1 MNTNQKS
8 RISATICMGL
18 ALFATQ
24 FGAGNLIF
32 PPFLGRGTGEEWIT
46 GFLGFLIMD
55 VGLAAAAVLSVVI
68 NKKGTVDGVVG
79 KMGPKAGKILLTTI
93 ILCLG
98 PCVCIP
104 RTAATSYE
112 LGLQTLIPGIPLW
125 LYGAFF
131 FAITLMLVIRPSK
144 VVDIIGRYLTPL
156 PLGVMLLL
164 IVLGIVNPIGEA
176 VPVEDVIPFASGV
189 QNGYQTLDGIGGV
202 LMTMMLLNAA
212 LGYGFKDKRDVSR
225 MVAGADL
232 ISAVLL
238 AVVYGGLS
246 YLGSTV
252 SGIEAFAGLDQ
263 APLMVAITYH
273 LMGKAGVYALSAIV
287 ILACLTTSIG
297 LSSVVGDYFDELTG
311 GKLKYKT
318 VVIVTL
324 AASYAMSNFGLTKI
338 ISIAGPVLEILYPPL
353 IVLVIGAFFER
364 ISTNHHIIK
373 IATYFALLASIAI
386 TANSMFGLGISFLSS
401 LPFTGLGLGWTTPA
415 LVGGILGSL
424 VKDDIHIT
432 DNVVSEVSHEFEE
445 LDGHLNG
452 ANNKLSM
459 DN

>member
-1 MNTNQKS
+1 MNNNQKS

-32 PPFLGRGTGEEWIT
+32 PPFLGRGTGDAWIT

-68 NKKGTVDGVVG
+68 NKEGTVDGVVG
-79 KMGPKAGKILLTTI
+79 KMGPKAGKVLLTTI

-112 LGLQTLIPGIPLW
+112 LGLQTLLPGVPLW

-156 PLGVMLLL
+156 LLGVMLLL
-164 IVLGIVNPIGEA
+164 IVLGILNPIGEA
-176 VPVEDVIPFASGV
+176 VPVEEVIPFASGV

-212 LGYGFKDKRDVSR
+212 LGYGFKDKRDVSK
-225 MVAGADL
+225 MVAGADI

-238 AVVYGGLS
+238 AIVYGGLS

-273 LMGKAGVYALSAIV
+273 LMGNVGVYALSAIV

-297 LSSVVGDYFDELTG
+297 LSSVVGDYFDELTD

-324 AASYAMSNFGLTKI
+324 TASYAMSNFGLTKI

-353 IVLVIGAFFER
+353 IVLVIGAFLER
-364 ISTNHHIIK
+364 IVANHHVVK
-373 IATYFALLASIAI
+373 FATYAALLTSVAM
-386 TANSMFGLGISFLSS
+386 TANSMFGLGLGFLNA
-401 LPFTGLGLGWTTPA
+401 LPLTSLGLGWVMPA
-415 LVGGILGSL
+415 IVGGIAGAF

-432 DNVVSEVSHEFEE
+432 DDVVHEVSHEIEE
-445 LDGHLNG
+445 LEGQLSKAHSN
-452 ANNKLSM
+452 LSM

>member
-1 MNTNQKS
+1 MENRQKS

-32 PPFLGRGTGEEWIT
+32 PPFLGRGTGSDWVT

-55 VGLAAAAVLSVVI
+55 VGLAAAAVLSVVV

-79 KMGPKAGKILLTTI
+79 KMGPRAGKVLLTTI

-112 LGLQTLIPGIPLW
+112 LGLKTMLPGVPLW

-131 FAITLMLVIRPSK
+131 FGITLFLVIRPSK
-144 VVDIIGRYLTPL
+144 VVDIIARYLTPL
-156 PLGVMLLL
+156 LLAVMVIL
-164 IVLGIVNPIGEA
+164 IVLGILNPIGEA
-176 VPVEDVIPFASGV
+176 VPAADVVPFAQGV
-189 QNGYQTLDGIGGV
+189 QSGYQTLDGIGGV

-238 AVVYGGLS
+238 SLVYGGLS

-273 LMGKAGVYALSAIV
+273 LMGDVGVYALSAIV
-287 ILACLTTSIG
+287 ILACLTTALG
-297 LSSVVGDYFDELTG
+297 LSAVVGDYFDELSG
-311 GKLKYKT
+311 GRLKYKH
-318 VVIVTL
+318 VVIAAL
-324 AASYAMSNFGLTKI
+324 AASYAMSNFGLSRI

-373 IATYFALLASIAI
+373 FAAYAALLTSIVA
-386 TANSMFGLGISFLSS
+386 TAGGLLGISTGFLNA
-401 LPFTGLGLGWTTPA
+401 LPLSDLGLGWVAPA
-415 LVGGILGSL
+415 AAAGIIGAF
-424 VKDDIHIT
+424 VKDEVHIT
-432 DNVVSEVSHEFEE
+432 EEVVHEIEE
-445 LDGHLNG
+445 LEENLHSGKNT
-452 ANNKLSM
+452 LSM
-459 DN
+459 DR